1 VNRYIKTTSNGVNQ
15 PKVLDISWE
24 AILKMAIAFF
34 VFYLIYLIRDILI
47 WVIFGLII
55 SVLFNPAI
63 DFLQKKRFPRV
74 LATILIYV
82 TLFITIGFMIYSL
95 APLFVTEIQ
104 QFSQFF
110 PEYFEK
116 ISGPFRGLGIEAFEN
131 LETFTK
137 TFEQGLT
144 KASAN
149 IFSAIGAIF
158 GGILSA
164 VTIFTIALFLSIEE
178 KSLDRVIGIL
188 APKRYEAFALNLWA
202 RSEKKVSGWFGS
214 RILCCLFVGLTTYV
228 TCYVLNIKYAVSFA
242 LLAGV
247 LNMIPIIG
255 PVIVGAAVAIL
266 VAATS
271 WTKAVFFIIAFI
283 IIQQIEGNI
292 LTPVLTKKFIGLPP
306 VLVLVSVMVGAKL
319 WGFMGALL
327 AIPIA
332 GIFFEFL
339 RDFLKKR
346 KEDKEKATVL

>member
-1 VNRYIKTTSNGVNQ
+1 MNQ
-15 PKVLDISWE
+15 SKVLDISWE
-24 AILKMAIAFF
+24 TILKMAIAFF
-34 VFYLIYLIRDILI
+34 TFYLIYLIRDILI

-63 DFLQKKRFPRV
+63 DFLQKKRVPRV

-82 TLFITIGFMIYSL
+82 TVFVTMGSLIYSIS
-95 APLFVTEIQ
+95 PLFVTEIQ
-104 QFSQFF
+104 QFSQFL

-116 ISGPFRGLGIEAFEN
+116 LSTPLRGLGIEAFEN
-131 LETFTK
+131 IDTFTQA
-137 TFEQGLT
+137 FEQGLT

-149 IFSAIGAIF
+149 IFSAIGSIF
-158 GGILSA
+158 GGIFSA
-164 VTIFTIALFLSIEE
+164 VTIFTIALFLSLEE

-188 APKRYEAFALNLWA
+188 TPKRYEAFALSLWEK
-202 RSEKKVSGWFGS
+202 SQKKVSGWFGS
-214 RILCCLFVGLTTYV
+214 RIICCLFVGLTTYV
-228 TCYVLNIKYAVSFA
+228 TCYVLNIKYAVSFG
-242 LLAGV
+242 LLSGF

-271 WTKAVFFIIAFI
+271 WTKAVFFLIAFI

-292 LTPVLTKKFIGLPP
+292 LSPVLTRKFIGLPP

-327 AIPIA
+327 AIPVA
-332 GIFFEFL
+332 GILFEFL

-346 KEDKEKATVL
+346 REEKEQVAVL

>member
-1 VNRYIKTTSNGVNQ
+1 MNQ
-15 PKVLDISWE
+15 PRVLDISWE
-24 AILKMAIAFF
+24 TILKMAIAFF
-34 VFYLIYLIRDILI
+34 TFYLLYLIRDILI

-63 DFLQKKRFPRV
+63 DFLQKKHFPRV

-82 TLFITIGFMIYSL
+82 TLFISIGFVIYSI
-95 APLFVTEIQ
+95 APIFVTEIQ

-116 ISGPFRGLGIEAFEN
+116 LSTPFRGFGIEAFEN
-131 LETFTK
+131 IDAFTR

-149 IFSAIGAIF
+149 IFSAVGAIF
-158 GGILSA
+158 GGIFSA
-164 VTIFTIALFLSIEE
+164 MTIFTIALFLSLEE
-178 KSLDRVIGIL
+178 KSVDRVIGIL
-188 APKRYEAFALNLWA
+188 SPKKYETFALSLWA
-202 RSEKKVSGWFGS
+202 RSQKKVSGWFGS
-214 RILCCLFVGLTTYV
+214 RILCCLFVGLTTYLA
-228 TCYVLNIKYAVSFA
+228 CYVLNIKYAVSFG
-242 LLAGV
+242 LFSGV

-255 PVIVGAAVAIL
+255 PVIVGVAVATV
-266 VAATS
+266 VAAIS

-292 LTPVLTKKFIGLPP
+292 LSPVLTKKFIGLPP
-306 VLVLVSVMVGAKL
+306 VLVLISVMVGAKL

-327 AIPIA
+327 AIPVA
-332 GIFFEFL
+332 GILFEFF

-346 KEDKEKATVL
+346 KEEKEQATVL

>member
-1 VNRYIKTTSNGVNQ
+1 MKESKI
-15 PKVLDISWE
+15 LDISWE
-24 AILKMAIAFF
+24 AILKMAVALFT
-34 VFYLIYLIRDILI
+34 FYLIYLIRDILI

-63 DFLQKKRFPRV
+63 DFLQKKHFPRI
-74 LATILIYV
+74 LATILVYV
-82 TLFITIGFMIYSL
+82 TLFIATGFLIYSV

-116 ISGPFRGLGIEAFEN
+116 LSMPLRGLGIEAFEN
-131 LETFTK
+131 IDAFTK

-149 IFSAIGAIF
+149 IFSAVGAIF
-158 GGILSA
+158 GGIFSA
-164 VTIFTIALFLSIEE
+164 VTIFTIALFLSLEE

-188 APKRYEAFALNLWA
+188 TPKKYEAFALNLWA
-202 RSEKKVSGWFGS
+202 RSQKKVSGWFGS
-214 RILCCLFVGLTTYV
+214 RILCCLFVGLTTYLA
-228 TCYVLNIKYAVSFA
+228 CYVLNIKYAVSFG

-255 PVIVGAAVAIL
+255 PVVVGVAVAML

-271 WTKAVFFIIAFI
+271 WTKAVFFIVAFV

-292 LTPVLTKKFIGLPP
+292 LSPVLTKKFIGLPP
-306 VLVLVSVMVGAKL
+306 VLVLISVMVGGKL

-327 AIPIA
+327 AIPVA
-332 GIFFEFL
+332 GILFEFL

-346 KEDKEKATVL
+346 KEEKEQTAIL